1 MQRYADGK
9 IECINPCYPVYAT
22 RNLES
27 SNYGHD
33 CIIMVEDDLA
43 KTIVE
48 RILREKRL
56 LSNKRV
62 MVISVGG
69 WMQVL
74 QFAYDTIRSKAIPH
88 RDSATAA
95 Q

>member
-1 MQRYADGK
+1 MIELIRSISPENIYYLQRYADGK

-48 RILREKRL
+48 RILREALDLINIIKK
-56 LSNKRV
+56 LSSGILK
-62 MVISVGG
+62 
-69 WMQVL
+69 L
-74 QFAYDTIRSKAIPH
+74 A
-88 RDSATAA
+88 
-95 Q
+95 